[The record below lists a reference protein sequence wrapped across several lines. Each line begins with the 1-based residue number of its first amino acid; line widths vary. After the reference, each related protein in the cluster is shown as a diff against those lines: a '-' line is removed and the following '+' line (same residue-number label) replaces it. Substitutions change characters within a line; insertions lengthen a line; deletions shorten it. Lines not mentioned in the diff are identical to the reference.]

1 MLRLRPALRANVNRL
16 TCAYP
21 ILGPNAFPVL
31 ETLEEAWIARPAL
44 RPNRLAVFLSALSLP
59 SGEGNGPLLM
69 IDVVFVPIHE
79 GGHLLFRFFGQFI
92 SVAGGTFL
100 QLFVPFTLATY
111 FAFQRQPQGTAFCTF
126 FCFEQLLPIS
136 RYMAD
141 ARAQELPLL
150 TVGDPEFVIHDWN
163 YLIHRIRR
171 ARSRHANRR
180 IRSRHRLARNVR
192 HSSLVRL
199 DQLDHAARTQAR
211 RQSMADLKVKFCGSN
226 RPIHSGW
233 PPVRHQTPQA
243 R

>member
-1 MLRLRPALRANVNRL
+1 MRLPDTWTERL
-16 TCAYP
+16 
-21 ILGPNAFPVL
+21 PVL
-31 ETLEEAWIARPAL
+31 ETLEDPWTATPRYALIAWLIFYLLFLYQAAR
-44 RPNRLAVFLSALSLP
+44 
-59 SGEGNGPLLM
+59 GNGPLLM

-163 YLIHRIRR
+163 YLFT
-171 ARSRHANRR
+171 AFG
-180 IRSRHRLARNVR
+180 V
-192 HSSLVRL
+192 
-199 DQLDHAARTQAR
+199 LDHDTQIAACVRAIGWLGMFATVAWFAWISWTTQPAPK
-211 RQSMADLKVKFCGSN
+211 QGDN
-226 RPIHSGW
+226 RWPI
-233 PPVRHQTPQA
+233 
-243 R
+243 